1 MKILYL
7 TGGAGQ
13 MYCGSCLRDN
23 ALATELISRGHDVTL
38 LPVYTPTL
46 TDEPNVSD
54 SKVFFGGISV
64 YLEQHFPLFR
74 KSPRWLDRL
83 WDSTP
88 ILQLASRRSISTS
101 PKMLGELT
109 VSMLKG
115 AAGFQQKEIMKLT
128 EWLRHEPAPD
138 IISLPY
144 TLLLG
149 LAKPIKDALNRPICC
164 TLQGEDLFLEGLHE
178 PYRSE
183 AKDLIRTNVKYAD
196 AFIAVSE
203 YYAEFMPS
211 YLGIPREKI
220 RVVPLGIN
228 LQGYEMRQ
236 REPEQPFTVGFFARI
251 APEKGLHVL
260 AEAYRVLRQNGLR
273 GPQHGSRAGVLRM
286 PNARLEVAGYLAPE
300 HKGYLSGIERETKQA
315 GLAGEFHY
323 RGVLDRQQK
332 IAFLRKLDVLSVP
345 ATYDEP
351 KGMFLLEAMACG
363 VPLVQPR
370 RGAFTEII
378 EKTGAGLL
386 VEPDDSEKLAEGILR
401 LFNDPRLAETL
412 GQNGFQRVRE
422 YYSVARMADRAL
434 EVYEDLVSRGFSRMN
449 ADQEDQKTEKA
460 AVTWKGA

>member
-1 MKILYL
+1 MNILYL

-23 ALATELISRGHDVTL
+23 ALAAELMARGHDVML

-46 TDEPNVSD
+46 TDEPNVSGD
-54 SKVFFGGISV
+54 KVFFGGISV
-64 YLEQHFPLFR
+64 YLEQYVPLFR
-74 KSPRWLDRL
+74 TSPRWLDRL

-88 ILQLASRRSISTS
+88 MLQLASRRSISTS

-115 AAGFQQKEIMKLT
+115 EEGFQHKEISKLL
-128 EWLRHEPAPD
+128 EWLKHEGTPD
-138 IISLPY
+138 VVSLPY

-149 LAKPIKDALNRPICC
+149 LAKPIKDALQRPICC
-164 TLQGEDLFLEGLHE
+164 TLQGEDLFLEGLQE

-183 AKDLIRTNVKYAD
+183 AKSLIRDNIRYVD
-196 AFIAVSE
+196 AFISVSE
-203 YYAEFMPS
+203 YYAEFMPG

-228 LQGYEMRQ
+228 LQGYDSTVKTRPDTNS
-236 REPEQPFTVGFFARI
+236 RPFSVGFFARI

-260 AEAYRVLRQNGLR
+260 AGAYRLMRKDGRL
-273 GPQHGSRAGVLRM
+273 PK
-286 PNARLEVAGYLAPE
+286 ARLEAAGYLAPE
-300 HKGYLSGIERETKQA
+300 HETYLKDIEREMNDA
-315 GLAGEFHY
+315 GLGEEFSY
-323 RGVLDRQQK
+323 RGVLDREQK
-332 IAFLRKLDVLSVP
+332 IGFLQSLDVLSVP

-378 EKTGAGLL
+378 QKTSSGLL
-386 VEPDDSEKLAEGILR
+386 VEADDPESLAAGILT
-401 LFNDPRLAETL
+401 LYNDPALREQL
-412 GQNGFQRVRE
+412 GQSGFEKVRQH
-422 YYSVARMADRAL
+422 YSVARMADRAL
-434 EVYEDLVSRGFSRMN
+434 DVYKSMLRN
-449 ADQEDQKTEKA
+449 
-460 AVTWKGA
+460 